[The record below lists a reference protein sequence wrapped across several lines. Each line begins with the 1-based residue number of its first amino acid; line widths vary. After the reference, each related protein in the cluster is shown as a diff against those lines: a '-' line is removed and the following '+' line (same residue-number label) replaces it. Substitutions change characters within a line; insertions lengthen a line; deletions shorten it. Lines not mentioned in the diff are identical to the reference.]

1 MPGRAD
7 PPALRRVVVAGSPGA
22 GKSTLAR
29 RLAAVLDLPYTD
41 IDALH
46 HGPRWTP
53 RPEFLDDVRALAA
66 SDAWVTEWLFPQA
79 RPVLLARAQAVV
91 WLDLPPLLVMWQ
103 LLRRTVHRHVHRTE
117 LWAGNREAP
126 LWTVLTE
133 PNHVLRWAWR
143 TRHDTAARVA
153 RFPHDAPHVVVVRLR
168 SHREA
173 ERWLAGLTR

>member
-1 MPGRAD
+1 MPGTG
-7 PPALRRVVVAGSPGA
+7 PSPALRRVLVAGTSGA

-29 RLAAVLDLPYTD
+29 RIGAALDVPYTE

-53 RPEFLDDVRALAA
+53 RPEFLDDVTELAA
-66 SDAWVTEWLFPQA
+66 SDAWVTEWLYPPA

-91 WLDLPPLLVMWQ
+91 WLDLPTPVVMTQ
-103 LLRRTVHRHVHRTE
+103 VVRRTVLRSLRGTE

-126 LWTVLTE
+126 LWTFFTE
-133 PNHVLRWAWR
+133 RNHIVRWAWR

-153 RFPHDAPHVVVVRLR
+153 AFPQDAPHVVVVRLR

-173 ERWLAGLTR
+173 ERWLAGLAR